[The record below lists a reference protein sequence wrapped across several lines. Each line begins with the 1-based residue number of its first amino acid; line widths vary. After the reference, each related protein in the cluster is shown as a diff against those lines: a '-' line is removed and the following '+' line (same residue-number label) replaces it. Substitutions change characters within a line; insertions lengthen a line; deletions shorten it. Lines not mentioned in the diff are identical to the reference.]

1 MSNIGRENDRPC
13 RKFLRHIGGRNWGFA
28 IYRTIYTPESEALWR
43 LVLAKLEAYIH
54 TSIWADVD
62 GDKPDTQSGEKPLD
76 SEPNRQVSVRLK
88 CVIISEQQKFDG
100 ASISDI
106 GRHFVNV
113 LRNIN
118 LAQTPGVSR
127 NVCLVIDNDVFCWLR
142 DAPIPQSQSDDP
154 DLWIKVVDGDY
165 DLNRLG
171 AYDPRYQGWA
181 MSNAR
186 LLWSLYSSLDPG
198 AASLGALVNRP
209 GSFDGQCFRWL
220 G

>member
-1 MSNIGRENDRPC
+1 MSNMGREVDRPC

-28 IYRTIYTPESEALWR
+28 IYRTIYTPESDALWR

-62 GDKPDTQSGEKPLD
+62 GDKPDIMSGEKPLD
-76 SEPNRQVSVRLK
+76 SEPNRQVSVKLK

-100 ASISDI
+100 ASITDI

-113 LRNIN
+113 LRNAS

-127 NVCLVIDNDVFCWLR
+127 NVCLVIDKDVFCWLR
-142 DAPIPQSQSDDP
+142 DAPIPQSQTEDP

-165 DLNRLG
+165 DPNRLG
-171 AYDPRYQGWA
+171 AYDPEYQGWA
-181 MSNAR
+181 MSNAHQ
-186 LLWSLYSSLDPG
+186 LWSLYFSLDPQ
-198 AASLGALVNRP
+198 AASLGVLVNRP
-209 GSFDGQCFRWL
+209 GSFDGRCFRWL

>member
-1 MSNIGRENDRPC
+1 MSNVGREVERAS
-13 RKFLRHIGGRNWGFA
+13 RRFLRHIGGRNWGFA
-28 IYRTIYTPESEALWR
+28 IYRTVYTPESNALWP

-62 GDKPDTQSGEKPLD
+62 SDKPDAQAGENPLD
-76 SEPNRQVSVRLK
+76 PEPNRQVSLRLK
-88 CVIISEQQKFDG
+88 CVMISDPNKFDG

-106 GRHFVNV
+106 GQHFVNTF
-113 LRNIN
+113 RNTN
-118 LAQTPGVSR
+118 SAETPSVSR
-127 NVCLVIDNDVFCWLR
+127 SVCLVIDRDVFCWLR
-142 DAPIPQSQSDDP
+142 DAPIPQSQTDDP

-165 DLNRLG
+165 DLNRLD

-181 MSNAR
+181 LTNAR
-186 LLWSLYSSLDPG
+186 LLWSLYSSLDSNSSP
-198 AASLGALVNRP
+198 LGSLVNRS